1 MSDTSQNPPSPDEPT
16 TPRSYPPPPQGG
28 YQPGWTPPPSQQPG
42 GVGYPADLLSRFLAR
57 LIDYVLL
64 FVVNIFLVSA
74 LISGLL
80 MGGNVQ
86 PLSVGVA
93 QNYGVN
99 AVSSL
104 LTAAIYL
111 GYFTLMEHNT
121 GRTLGKRIMKLET
134 RGPGGGRPTL
144 QEAVKRNLFTALP
157 ALSIIPF
164 VGGYLS
170 SISWLVAVVLIA
182 TTISSNPA
190 TRQGWHDRFAG
201 GTSVVKIG

>member
-1 MSDTSQNPPSPDEPT
+1 
-16 TPRSYPPPPQGG
+16 
-28 YQPGWTPPPSQQPG
+28 
-42 GVGYPADLLSRFLAR
+42 
-57 LIDYVLL
+57 VLL

-74 LISGLL
+74 LITGLL

-86 PLSVGVA
+86 PLGVGVA